1 MAKYK
6 VKAGAHYI
14 GDNVYKVGD
23 VFECDN
29 DALTDGD
36 GARMFTKIV
45 EHVLDEPATGGTEP
59 SVEDDS
65 EEVPVNEVI
74 APTRRGRR
82 QRKTAQ

>member
-23 VFECDN
+23 VFECGN
-29 DALTDGD
+29 DALADGD
-36 GARMFTKIV
+36 GARLFTKITEQV
-45 EHVLDEPATGGTEP
+45 PDEPATGGTEP

-65 EEVPVNEVI
+65 EEVPVNAVP

-82 QRKTAQ
+82 QRKAAQ

>member
-29 DALTDGD
+29 DALDDGD
-36 GARMFTKIV
+36 GARLFTKIV
-45 EHVLDEPATGGTEP
+45 EQVPDEPATVGAEP

-65 EEVPVNEVI
+65 EEVPVNKVI